1 MSKIVFANSVCSRFI
16 QVQEDTP
23 RGKNT
28 RRVDSKLLR
37 KGFTEKK
44 RETKT
49 IPMKE
54 RRGNKTEEWLVVQRR
69 YVYME
74 YN

>member
-16 QVQEDTP
+16 QVQADTP

-49 IPMKE
+49 IHRKDRWE
-54 RRGNKTEEWLVVQRR
+54 KTENGWLRRGDG
-69 YVYME
+69 YVE